1 MKKYR
6 TWGIISLLS
15 IGLGLG
21 LGYLLFIGR
30 GKEKISPPTV
40 SPAKGAVEYT
50 CSMHPQIRQAEPG
63 ICPLCEM
70 DLTPL
75 ENEPSDEATLLKM
88 SSEAVKLADIQTA
101 RVGVGANGA
110 RRIRLSGKIAP
121 DERRA
126 LTQTAHLAGRIE
138 QLYVTFT
145 GEEVRAGQP
154 LALLYAP
161 ALLSAQREFLEALRM
176 KTTNPILL
184 EAARAKLRNWKL
196 PENFIDELERSGK
209 IQREVLLRAD
219 RSGVVTARRVAVGDY
234 VEEGSPLFE
243 LMDLRKVWAIL
254 EAYEPDLPFI
264 RPGNRVEITA
274 PALPGRTFSGSIAF
288 IDPLLDPQ
296 SRTVALRVELDNAG
310 APFKPQMFIEGEVLA
325 AATRTGT
332 AMVVP
337 KTAVLW
343 TGKRSVVYVKVPG
356 TSIPSFEFR
365 EVELG
370 ETTEKGIQVL
380 SGLEPGEEVVVQ
392 GAFVIDAAA
401 QLNNSASMMNRLV
414 TQDPSSAN
422 AIPDLKALLNGAF
435 ASRWNSA
442 IQAYLDVKD
451 ALVATRPAEAARQAE
466 RLLQLLNA
474 VPTRDV
480 APELQ
485 TWWQERLGALKA
497 HCRKLANERDV
508 EAQRRQFLFLSELMI
523 QHIKALGGSGTS
535 LYIQFC
541 PMAFNNQGGDWVSR
555 QREVLNPYFGEEM
568 LRCGVVKDSFP

>member
-6 TWGIISLLS
+6 TWGIVSLLS

-21 LGYLLFIGR
+21 LGYLLFADR
-30 GKEKISPPTV
+30 GKETISPPTA

-75 ENEPSDEATLLKM
+75 ENESSDQTTVLKM
-88 SSEAVKLADIQTA
+88 SPEAAKLADIQTA
-101 RVGVGANGA
+101 RVGSGPNGA

-126 LTQTAHLAGRIE
+126 LTQTAHLAGRVE

-161 ALLSAQREFLEALRM
+161 ALLSAQREFLEAMRM
-176 KTTNPILL
+176 KTTNPTLL

-196 PENFIDELERSGK
+196 PENFIDELEKSGK
-209 IQREVLLRAD
+209 IQREVLIRAD

-234 VEEGSPLFE
+234 VEEGAPLFE

-264 RPGNRVEITA
+264 RVGNRVEITA
-274 PALPGRTFSGSIAF
+274 PALPGRSFSGSITF
-288 IDPLLDPQ
+288 IDPLLNPQ

-310 APFKPQMFIEGEVLA
+310 AAFKPQMFIEGEVLG
-325 AATRTGT
+325 GT
-332 AMVVP
+332 YTQTALVVP

-356 TSIPSFEFR
+356 ASVPSFEFR
-365 EVELG
+365 EIELG
-370 ETTEKGIQVL
+370 ETTDKGIQVL

-401 QLNNSASMMNRLV
+401 QLNNSASMINRMV
-414 TQDPSSAN
+414 TQDPASVN
-422 AIPDLKALLNGAF
+422 AVPDLKPLVNGAF
-435 ASRWNSA
+435 ASQWHAA
-442 IQAYLDVKD
+442 IQAYLEVKD
-451 ALVATRPAEAARQAE
+451 ALVATRPAEAARKAE
-466 RLLQLLNA
+466 RLLQVLDA
-474 VPTRDV
+474 VPVRTA
-480 APELQ
+480 APELE
-485 TWWQERLGALKA
+485 TWWQERLGGLKA
-497 HCRKLANERDV
+497 HCRKLANEQDI
-508 EAQRRQFLFLSELMI
+508 EAQRRQFLFVSELMI
-523 QHIKALGGSGTS
+523 QHVRALGSGSNA
-535 LYIQFC
+535 LYVQYC

-555 QREVLNPYFGEEM
+555 QREVLNPYFGEAM

>member
-1 MKKYR
+1 MKKYH
-6 TWGIISLLS
+6 TWGIVSLLS

-21 LGYLLFIGR
+21 LGYLLFADR
-30 GKEKISPPTV
+30 GKETIAPPTA
-40 SPAKGAVEYT
+40 SPVKGAVEYT

-75 ENEPSDEATLLKM
+75 ENEASDQATLLKM
-88 SSEAVKLADIQTA
+88 SPEAVKLADIQTA

-176 KTTNPILL
+176 KTTNPTLL

-196 PENFIDELERSGK
+196 PENFIDELEKSGK
-209 IQREVLLRAD
+209 IQREVLIRAD

-234 VEEGSPLFE
+234 VEEGAPLFE

-264 RPGNRVEITA
+264 RLGNRVEITT
-274 PALPGRTFSGSIAF
+274 PALPGRSFSGRIAF
-288 IDPLLDPQ
+288 IDPLLNPQ

-310 APFKPQMFIEGEVLA
+310 AAFKPQMFIEGEVLGGTY
-325 AATRTGT
+325 TRT
-332 AMVVP
+332 ALVVP

-356 TSIPSFEFR
+356 ASVPSFEFR
-365 EVELG
+365 EIELG
-370 ETTEKGIQVL
+370 ETTDKGIQVL

-401 QLNNSASMMNRLV
+401 QLNNSASMINRMV
-414 TQDPSSAN
+414 TQDPASVN
-422 AIPDLKALLNGAF
+422 TVPDLKPLVNGAF
-435 ASRWNSA
+435 ASQWHAA
-442 IQAYLDVKD
+442 IRAYLEVKD
-451 ALVATRPAEAARQAE
+451 ALVATRPVEAARKAE
-466 RLLQLLNA
+466 QLLQVLNV
-474 VPTRDV
+474 VPVRDA

-485 TWWQERLGALKA
+485 TWWQERLGGLKA
-497 HCRKLANERDV
+497 HCRKLADEQDI
-508 EAQRRQFLFLSELMI
+508 EAQRRQFLFVSELMI
-523 QHIKALGGSGTS
+523 QHVRALGSGSTA
-535 LYIQFC
+535 LYVQYC

-555 QREVLNPYFGEEM
+555 QREVLNPYFGEAM

>member
-6 TWGIISLLS
+6 TWGIVSLLS

-21 LGYLLFIGR
+21 LGYLLFGGK
-30 GKEKISPPTV
+30 GKEKTPPPAAP
-40 SPAKGAVEYT
+40 PAKGTVEYT

-75 ENEPSDEATLLKM
+75 ENESSDQATLLKM
-88 SSEAVKLADIQTA
+88 SPEAVKLADIQTA

-176 KTTNPILL
+176 KTTNPTLL

-196 PENFIDELERSGK
+196 PETFIEELEKSGK
-209 IQREVLLRAD
+209 IQREVLVRAD

-234 VEEGSPLFE
+234 VEEGAPLFE

-254 EAYEPDLPFI
+254 EAYESDLPFI
-264 RPGNRVEITA
+264 RRGNRVEITA
-274 PALPGRTFSGSIAF
+274 PALPGRTFLGSIAF

-296 SRTVALRVELDNAG
+296 SRTVALRVELDNAS
-310 APFKPQMFIEGEVLA
+310 AAFKPQMFIEGEVLA
-325 AATRTGT
+325 GNPAGT

-356 TSIPSFEFR
+356 ASVPSFEFR
-365 EVELG
+365 EIELG

-380 SGLEPGEEVVVQ
+380 SGLEPGEEVVIQ

-401 QLNNSASMMNRLV
+401 QLNNSASMINRMV
-414 TQDPSSAN
+414 AQDPASAN
-422 AIPDLKALLNGAF
+422 AIPDMRTLVGAAF
-435 ASRWNSA
+435 ASRWHSA

-451 ALVATRPAEAARQAE
+451 ALVATRPAEAAKQAE
-466 RLLQLLNA
+466 RLLQVLDA
-474 VPTRDV
+474 VPVRDA

-485 TWWQERLGALKA
+485 IWWQERLGGLKA
-497 HCRKLANERDV
+497 HCRKLASEQGV
-508 EAQRRQFLFLSELMI
+508 EAQRRQFLFVSEIMI
-523 QHIKALGGSGTS
+523 QHIKALGGGSAA
-535 LYIQFC
+535 LYLQYC

>member
-6 TWGIISLLS
+6 TWGIVSLLS

-21 LGYLLFIGR
+21 LGYLLFADR
-30 GKEKISPPTV
+30 GKETISPPTA

-75 ENEPSDEATLLKM
+75 ENESSDQTTVLKM
-88 SSEAVKLADIQTA
+88 SPEAAKLADIQTA
-101 RVGVGANGA
+101 RVGSGPNGA

-126 LTQTAHLAGRIE
+126 LTQTAHLAGRVE

-161 ALLSAQREFLEALRM
+161 ALLSAQREFLEAMRM
-176 KTTNPILL
+176 KTTNPTLL

-196 PENFIDELERSGK
+196 PENFIDELEKSGK
-209 IQREVLLRAD
+209 IQREVLIRAD

-234 VEEGSPLFE
+234 VEEGAPLFE

-264 RPGNRVEITA
+264 RVGNRVEITA
-274 PALPGRTFSGSIAF
+274 PALPGRSFSGRIAF
-288 IDPLLDPQ
+288 IDPLLNPQ

-310 APFKPQMFIEGEVLA
+310 AAFKPQMFIEGEVLG
-325 AATRTGT
+325 GT
-332 AMVVP
+332 YTQTALVVP

-356 TSIPSFEFR
+356 ASVPSFEFR
-365 EVELG
+365 EIELG
-370 ETTEKGIQVL
+370 ETTDKGIQVL

-401 QLNNSASMMNRLV
+401 QLNNSASMINRMV
-414 TQDPSSAN
+414 TQDPASVN
-422 AIPDLKALLNGAF
+422 AVPDLKPLVNGAF
-435 ASRWNSA
+435 ASQWHAA
-442 IQAYLDVKD
+442 IQAYLEVKD
-451 ALVATRPAEAARQAE
+451 ALVATRPAEAARKAE
-466 RLLQLLNA
+466 RLLQVLDA
-474 VPTRDV
+474 VPVRTA
-480 APELQ
+480 APELE
-485 TWWQERLGALKA
+485 TWWQERLGGLKA
-497 HCRKLANERDV
+497 HCRKLANEQDI
-508 EAQRRQFLFLSELMI
+508 EAQRRQFLFVSELMI
-523 QHIKALGGSGTS
+523 QHVKALGGGSNA
-535 LYIQFC
+535 LYVQYC

-555 QREVLNPYFGEEM
+555 QREVLNPYFGEAM

>member
-1 MKKYR
+1 MKKYH
-6 TWGIISLLS
+6 TWGIVSLLS

-21 LGYLLFIGR
+21 LGYLLFADR
-30 GKEKISPPTV
+30 GKETIAPPTV

-75 ENEPSDEATLLKM
+75 ENEASDQATLLKM
-88 SSEAVKLADIQTA
+88 SPEAVKLADIQTA

-176 KTTNPILL
+176 KTTNPTLL

-196 PENFIDELERSGK
+196 PENFIDELEKSGK
-209 IQREVLLRAD
+209 IQREVLIRAD

-234 VEEGSPLFE
+234 VEEGAPLFE

-264 RPGNRVEITA
+264 RLGNRVEITT
-274 PALPGRTFSGSIAF
+274 PALPGRSFSGRIAF
-288 IDPLLDPQ
+288 IDPLLNPQ
-296 SRTVALRVELDNAG
+296 SRTVALRVELDNTG
-310 APFKPQMFIEGEVLA
+310 AAFKPQMFIEGEVLG
-325 AATRTGT
+325 GT
-332 AMVVP
+332 YTQTALVVP

-356 TSIPSFEFR
+356 ASVPSFEFR
-365 EVELG
+365 EIELG
-370 ETTEKGIQVL
+370 ETTDKGIQVL

-401 QLNNSASMMNRLV
+401 QLNNSASMINRMV
-414 TQDPSSAN
+414 TQDPASVN
-422 AIPDLKALLNGAF
+422 TVPDLKPLVNGAF
-435 ASRWNSA
+435 ASQWHAA
-442 IQAYLDVKD
+442 IRAYLEVKD
-451 ALVATRPAEAARQAE
+451 ALVATRPVEAARKAE
-466 RLLQLLNA
+466 QLLQVLNV
-474 VPTRDV
+474 VPVRDA

-485 TWWQERLGALKA
+485 TWWQERLGGLKA
-497 HCRKLANERDV
+497 HCRKLADEQDI
-508 EAQRRQFLFLSELMI
+508 EAQRRQFLFVSELMI
-523 QHIKALGGSGTS
+523 QHVRALGSGSTA
-535 LYIQFC
+535 LYVQYC

-555 QREVLNPYFGEEM
+555 QREVLNPYFGEAM

>member
-6 TWGIISLLS
+6 TWGIVSLLS

-21 LGYLLFIGR
+21 LGYLLFADR
-30 GKEKISPPTV
+30 GKETISPPTA

-75 ENEPSDEATLLKM
+75 ENESSDQTTVLKM
-88 SSEAVKLADIQTA
+88 SPEAAKLADIQTA
-101 RVGVGANGA
+101 RVGSGPNGA

-126 LTQTAHLAGRIE
+126 LTQTAHLAGRVE

-161 ALLSAQREFLEALRM
+161 ALLSAQREFLEAMRM
-176 KTTNPILL
+176 KTTNPTLL

-196 PENFIDELERSGK
+196 PENFIDELEKSGK
-209 IQREVLLRAD
+209 IQREVLIRAD

-234 VEEGSPLFE
+234 VEEGAPLFE

-264 RPGNRVEITA
+264 RVGNRVEITTS
-274 PALPGRTFSGSIAF
+274 ALPGRSFSGRIAF
-288 IDPLLDPQ
+288 IDPLLNPQ

-310 APFKPQMFIEGEVLA
+310 AAFKPQMFIEGEVLG
-325 AATRTGT
+325 GT
-332 AMVVP
+332 YTQTALVVP

-356 TSIPSFEFR
+356 ASVPSFEFR
-365 EVELG
+365 EVALG
-370 ETTEKGIQVL
+370 ETTDKGIQVL

-401 QLNNSASMMNRLV
+401 QLNNSASMINRMV
-414 TQDPSSAN
+414 TQDPASVN
-422 AIPDLKALLNGAF
+422 AVPDLKPLVNGAF
-435 ASRWNSA
+435 ASQWHAA
-442 IQAYLDVKD
+442 IQAYLEVKD
-451 ALVATRPAEAARQAE
+451 ALVATRPAEAARKAE
-466 RLLQLLNA
+466 RLLQVLDA
-474 VPTRDV
+474 VPVRTA
-480 APELQ
+480 APELE
-485 TWWQERLGALKA
+485 TWWQERLGGLKA
-497 HCRKLANERDV
+497 HCRKLANEQDV
-508 EAQRRQFLFLSELMI
+508 EAQRRQFLFVSELMI
-523 QHIKALGGSGTS
+523 QHVRALGSGSNA
-535 LYIQFC
+535 LYVQYC

-555 QREVLNPYFGEEM
+555 QREVLNPYFGEAM

>member
-1 MKKYR
+1 M
-6 TWGIISLLS
+6 LS

-21 LGYLLFIGR
+21 LGYLLFADR
-30 GKEKISPPTV
+30 GKETIAPPTA
-40 SPAKGAVEYT
+40 SPVKGAVEYT

-75 ENEPSDEATLLKM
+75 ENEASDQATLLKM
-88 SSEAVKLADIQTA
+88 SPEAVKLADIQTA

-176 KTTNPILL
+176 KTTNPTLL

-196 PENFIDELERSGK
+196 PENFIDELEKSGK
-209 IQREVLLRAD
+209 IQREVLIRAD

-234 VEEGSPLFE
+234 VEEGAPLFE

-264 RPGNRVEITA
+264 RLGNRVEITT
-274 PALPGRTFSGSIAF
+274 PALPGRSFSGRIAF
-288 IDPLLDPQ
+288 IDPLLNPQ
-296 SRTVALRVELDNAG
+296 SRTVALRVELDNTG
-310 APFKPQMFIEGEVLA
+310 AAFKPQMFIEGEVLG
-325 AATRTGT
+325 GT
-332 AMVVP
+332 YTQTALVVP

-356 TSIPSFEFR
+356 ASVPSFEFR
-365 EVELG
+365 EIELG
-370 ETTEKGIQVL
+370 ETTDKGIQVL

-401 QLNNSASMMNRLV
+401 QLNNSASMINRMV
-414 TQDPSSAN
+414 TQDPASVN
-422 AIPDLKALLNGAF
+422 TVPDLKPLVNGAF
-435 ASRWNSA
+435 ASQWHAA
-442 IQAYLDVKD
+442 IRAYLEVKD
-451 ALVATRPAEAARQAE
+451 ALVATRPVEAARKAE
-466 RLLQLLNA
+466 QLLQVLNV
-474 VPTRDV
+474 VPVRDA

-485 TWWQERLGALKA
+485 TWWQERLGGLKA
-497 HCRKLANERDV
+497 HCRKLADEQDI
-508 EAQRRQFLFLSELMI
+508 EAQRRQFLFVSELMI
-523 QHIKALGGSGTS
+523 QHVRALGSGSTA
-535 LYIQFC
+535 LYVQYC

-555 QREVLNPYFGEEM
+555 QREVLNPYFGEAM

>member
-1 MKKYR
+1 MKKYH
-6 TWGIISLLS
+6 TWGIVSLLS

-21 LGYLLFIGR
+21 LGYLLFADR
-30 GKEKISPPTV
+30 GKETIAPPTA
-40 SPAKGAVEYT
+40 SPVKGAVEYT

-75 ENEPSDEATLLKM
+75 ENEASDQATLLKM
-88 SSEAVKLADIQTA
+88 SPEAVKLADIQTA

-176 KTTNPILL
+176 KTTNPTLL

-196 PENFIDELERSGK
+196 PENFIDELEKSGK
-209 IQREVLLRAD
+209 IQREVLIRAD

-234 VEEGSPLFE
+234 VEEGAPLFE

-264 RPGNRVEITA
+264 RLGNRVEITT
-274 PALPGRTFSGSIAF
+274 PALPGRSFSGRIAF
-288 IDPLLDPQ
+288 IDPLLNPQ
-296 SRTVALRVELDNAG
+296 SRTVALRVELDNTG
-310 APFKPQMFIEGEVLA
+310 AAFKPQMFIEGEVLG
-325 AATRTGT
+325 GT
-332 AMVVP
+332 YTQTALVVP

-356 TSIPSFEFR
+356 ASVPSFEFR
-365 EVELG
+365 EIELG
-370 ETTEKGIQVL
+370 ETTDKGIQVL

-401 QLNNSASMMNRLV
+401 QLNNSASMINRMV
-414 TQDPSSAN
+414 TQDPASVN
-422 AIPDLKALLNGAF
+422 TVPDLKPLVNGAF
-435 ASRWNSA
+435 ASQWHAA
-442 IQAYLDVKD
+442 IRAYLEVKD
-451 ALVATRPAEAARQAE
+451 ALVATRPVEAARKAE
-466 RLLQLLNA
+466 QLLQVLNV
-474 VPTRDV
+474 VPVRDA

-485 TWWQERLGALKA
+485 TWWQERLGGLKA
-497 HCRKLANERDV
+497 HCRKLADEQDI
-508 EAQRRQFLFLSELMI
+508 EAQRRQFLFVSELMI
-523 QHIKALGGSGTS
+523 QHVRALGSGSTA
-535 LYIQFC
+535 LYVQYC

-555 QREVLNPYFGEEM
+555 QREVLNPYFGEAM

>member
-1 MKKYR
+1 MKKYH
-6 TWGIISLLS
+6 TWGIVSLLS

-21 LGYLLFIGR
+21 LGYLLFADR
-30 GKEKISPPTV
+30 GKETIAPPTA
-40 SPAKGAVEYT
+40 SPVKGAVEYT

-75 ENEPSDEATLLKM
+75 ENEASDQATLLKM
-88 SSEAVKLADIQTA
+88 SPEAVKLADIQTA

-176 KTTNPILL
+176 KTTNPTLL

-196 PENFIDELERSGK
+196 PENFIDELEKSGK
-209 IQREVLLRAD
+209 IQREVLIRAD

-234 VEEGSPLFE
+234 VEEGAPLFE

-264 RPGNRVEITA
+264 RLGNRVEITT
-274 PALPGRTFSGSIAF
+274 PALPGRSFSGRIAF
-288 IDPLLDPQ
+288 IDPLLNPQ

-310 APFKPQMFIEGEVLA
+310 AAFKPQMFIEGEVLG
-325 AATRTGT
+325 GT
-332 AMVVP
+332 YTQTALVVP

-356 TSIPSFEFR
+356 ASVPSFEFR
-365 EVELG
+365 EVALG
-370 ETTEKGIQVL
+370 ETTDKGIQVL

-401 QLNNSASMMNRLV
+401 QLNNSASMINRMV
-414 TQDPSSAN
+414 TQDPASVN
-422 AIPDLKALLNGAF
+422 AVPDLKPLVNGAF
-435 ASRWNSA
+435 ASQWHAA
-442 IQAYLDVKD
+442 IQAYLEVKD
-451 ALVATRPAEAARQAE
+451 ALVATRPAEAARKAE
-466 RLLQLLNA
+466 RLLQVLDA
-474 VPTRDV
+474 VPVRTA
-480 APELQ
+480 APELE
-485 TWWQERLGALKA
+485 TWWQERLGGLKA
-497 HCRKLANERDV
+497 HCRKLANEQDI
-508 EAQRRQFLFLSELMI
+508 EAQRRQFLFVSELMI
-523 QHIKALGGSGTS
+523 QHVKALGGGSNA
-535 LYIQFC
+535 LYVQYC

-555 QREVLNPYFGEEM
+555 QREVLNPYFGEAM